1 MWLNFST
8 SRRRVFGEWPKY
20 NYNALMTM
28 TRVDM
33 NDDTLIELVDPV
45 FSDFHQPF
53 SCECIRLCI
62 SIAVPEFASNFLF
75 LFLSFILSC
84 CL

>member
-1 MWLNFST
+1 
-8 SRRRVFGEWPKY
+8 
-20 NYNALMTM
+20 M

-53 SCECIRLCI
+53 SCECMRVCI
-62 SIAVPEFASNFLF
+62 SIAVPECFKVSISLSLF
-75 LFLSFILSC
+75 LSC